1 MGTDAWTD
9 PAWTDRA
16 WTDRAWTDR
25 AWTDRAWTDIEGV
38 VESFD
43 DAVGLGVVLT
53 SDGRRVPFHCIGIAD
68 GTRTIAAGTAVRFD
82 LRAGLGRFEATAL
95 RPR

>member
-9 PAWTDRA
+9 PAWTDI
-16 WTDRAWTDR
+16 
-25 AWTDRAWTDIEGV
+25 AWTDIEGV

-43 DAVGLGVVLT
+43 DAVGLGVVRAI
-53 SDGRRVPFHCIGIAD
+53 DGRQVPFHCIGIAD
-68 GTRTIAAGTAVRFD
+68 GSRTIAAGTPVRFD
-82 LRAGLGRFEATAL
+82 LRAGLGRYEATAL

>member
-9 PAWTDRA
+9 PAWTD
-16 WTDRAWTDR
+16 T
-25 AWTDRAWTDIEGV
+25 AWTDIEGV

-43 DAVGLGVVLT
+43 DAVGLGVVLA

-68 GTRTIAAGTAVRFD
+68 GSRAIAVGTPVRFD
-82 LRAGLGRFEATAL
+82 LRPGLGRYEATAL

>member
-1 MGTDAWTD
+1 MGTDDWTD
-9 PAWTDRA
+9 PASTDLA
-16 WTDRAWTDR
+16 WTDR
-25 AWTDRAWTDIEGV
+25 EGV

-43 DAVGLGVVLT
+43 DAVGLGVVVAA
-53 SDGRRVPFHCIGIAD
+53 DGQRLPFHCIGIAD

-82 LRAGLGRFEATAL
+82 LRAGLGRYEATAL

>member
-1 MGTDAWTD
+1 MGTDDVTA
-9 PAWTDRA
+9 PAWTDLA
-16 WTDRAWTDR
+16 WTDL
-25 AWTDRAWTDIEGV
+25 EGV

-53 SDGRRVPFHCIGIAD
+53 TGGRRVPFHCIGIAD
-68 GTRTIAAGTAVRFD
+68 GSRTIAAGTPVRFD
-82 LRAGLGRFEATAL
+82 LRPGLGRYEATAL

>member
-1 MGTDAWTD
+1 MGTDARTD
-9 PAWTDRA
+9 PASTDQ
-16 WTDRAWTDR
+16 
-25 AWTDRAWTDIEGV
+25 AWTDIAGV

-43 DAVGLGVVLT
+43 DVVGLGVVLA

-68 GTRTIAAGTAVRFD
+68 GSRAIAVGTPVRFD
-82 LRAGLGRFEATAL
+82 LRPGLGRYEATAL